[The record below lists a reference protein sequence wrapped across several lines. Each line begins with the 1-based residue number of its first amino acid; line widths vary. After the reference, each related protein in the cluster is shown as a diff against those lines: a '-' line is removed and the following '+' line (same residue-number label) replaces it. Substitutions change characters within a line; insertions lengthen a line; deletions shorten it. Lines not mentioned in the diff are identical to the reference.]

1 MVDEISAINKHNI
14 AVDIGIDP
22 EMILKTFDKNDGRTW
37 L

>member
-1 MVDEISAINKHNI
+1 MSEPLNLWLFNKFIN
-14 AVDIGIDP
+14 IGIDP